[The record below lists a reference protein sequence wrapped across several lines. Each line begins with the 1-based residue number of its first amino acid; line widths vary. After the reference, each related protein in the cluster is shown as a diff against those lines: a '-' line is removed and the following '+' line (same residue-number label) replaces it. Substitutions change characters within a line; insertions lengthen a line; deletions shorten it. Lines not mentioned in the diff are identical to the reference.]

1 MRITRARFTT
11 AIAAVAML
19 LSVPAGAQTS
29 ATPADTVA
37 ALDTGYV
44 IYDQGVISL
53 PLGVGLR
60 IPSYDRVDGLSLPFG
75 PKIRVPGGRIEIDP
89 TVTYRSNLG
98 AFDPMLA
105 VTARFGRFD
114 ALQLSGGRGTFTN
127 DGWIRS
133 DLLNSLAAIGVGSDS
148 RNYFRADRIAGEL
161 SHTRESG
168 QWESRFAIGALH
180 ERDWSTGLHEP
191 GSRAPWSF
199 LGRKDDLKMRRI
211 NPVVARGRLTSGIA
225 RALMSYEQAGL
236 KTQLSADVEHAFE
249 SPGFLF
255 TDTDASES
263 FTQIVVNAAASFPTF
278 GLQSFAFRG
287 HGVVTPGKNAPPQR
301 FSYLGGA
308 GTLAT
313 VDLLALGGDRLL
325 FVEGEYRYPLA
336 RPLLPFVGAPVLSAR
351 YAAGSAGQGDL
362 PDLIQNIGVAV
373 GLKIVKAEYHIDPN
387 YRKTPFTRK
396 SAFSLG
402 FSLSL

>member
-1 MRITRARFTT
+1 MRLIA
-11 AIAAVAML
+11 AIAALTL
-19 LSVPAGAQTS
+19 LMSAPAAAQTS
-29 ATPADTVA
+29 ATPADTTA

-60 IPSYDRVDGLSLPFG
+60 IPSYDRVDGVSLPFG

-105 VTARFGRFD
+105 VVARLGRFD
-114 ALQLSGGRGTFTN
+114 ALHLSAGRGTFTN

-133 DLLNSLAAIGVGSDS
+133 DLLNSLAAIGVGSDA
-148 RNYFRADRIAGEL
+148 RNYFRGDRISGEL
-161 SHTRESG
+161 SRARESG
-168 QWESRFAIGALH
+168 QWQSRIAVGALH
-180 ERDWSTGLHEP
+180 ERDWSTGVHEP
-191 GSRAPWSF
+191 GSSAPWSF
-199 LGRKDDLKMRRI
+199 FGRKDELKMRRT
-211 NPVVARGRLTSGIA
+211 NPLVARGRLTSGIA
-225 RALMSYEQAGL
+225 RGLIAYEQAEF
-236 KTQLSADVEHAFE
+236 KAQLSGDVEHAFD

-255 TDTDASES
+255 TDEEASET
-263 FTQIVVNAAASFPTF
+263 FTQVIVNSAASFPTF
-278 GLQSFAFRG
+278 GLQTFAFRG

-325 FVEGEYRYPLA
+325 FVEGEYKYPMT

-362 PDLIQNIGVAV
+362 PELIQNIGVGV

-387 YRKTPFTRK
+387 YHKTPFTRK
-396 SAFSLG
+396 SAFSIG